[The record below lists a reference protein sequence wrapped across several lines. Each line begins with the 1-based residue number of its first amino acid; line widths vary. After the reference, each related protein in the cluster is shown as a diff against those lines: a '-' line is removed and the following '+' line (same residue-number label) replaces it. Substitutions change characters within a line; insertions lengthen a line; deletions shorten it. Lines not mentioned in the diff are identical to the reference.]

1 MLSLK
6 KRYGKIF
13 TNREEYAMKE
23 QYLRTAM
30 LFGEEAIVNLSNKRV
45 AVFGI
50 GGVGGHVVEVLARS
64 GVGAI
69 DLVDHD
75 VVSVSNINRQLI
87 ATFDTVGKKKIE
99 VMKERILSIQPE
111 CKVTTWDLFYLPESS
126 DKLPFEQFD
135 YIVDAI
141 DTVTAKIDLVL
152 KAQEYNVPIIS
163 SMGTGNKLDPT
174 KLVVTDIH
182 KTSVCPLAKVMR
194 RELKKRDIKHL
205 KVVYSTEEAMTPLE
219 FASENQIE
227 IAEEG
232 TRRATPGSNAFVPA
246 TAGLLLGSE
255 VVKDLISR

>member
-1 MLSLK
+1 
-6 KRYGKIF
+6 
-13 TNREEYAMKE
+13 MKE
-23 QYLRTAM
+23 QYIRTAM
-30 LFGEEAIVNLSNKRV
+30 LFGEEAVNKLKDKRV
-45 AVFGI
+45 IVFGI

-75 VVSVSNINRQLI
+75 TVAMSNINRQLI
-87 ATFDTVGKKKIE
+87 ATYATLGRKKID

-111 CKVTTWDLFYLPESS
+111 CQVTLWDTFYLPEES
-126 DKLPFEQFD
+126 DKFPFEGYD

-152 KAQEYNVPIIS
+152 QAERFHVPIIS

-174 KLVVTDIH
+174 KLMVEDIY

-194 RELKKRDIKHL
+194 RELKKRDVKHL
-205 KVVYSTEEAMTPLE
+205 KVVYSTEEALTPIVGIV
-219 FASENQIE
+219 SEDGVPA
-227 IAEEG
+227 AEEIT

-246 TAGLLLGSE
+246 TAGLLIGSE
-255 VVKDLISR
+255 VIKDLMKK